1 MELVFSLIV
10 VVAGFSTISYLH
22 YKHITQL
29 ELLIKARDLTE
40 VKLFNEPKKEFVPL
54 DEPEDLQDF
63 TREKKPDDVR
73 KIFNNR

>member
-54 DEPEDLQDF
+54 DEPEDLQDLV
-63 TREKKPDDVR
+63 RDKSSDDIKKLFR
-73 KIFNNR
+73 N